1 MRDFLSEMAVTGT
14 FACCLKILTCV
25 LPLGTLEPELVLFS
39 LVAVF
44 PKLPYPSCLCVIRM
58 SAGKLVSTLYG
69 SDLLVAF
76 ESCSQENNITYFEK
90 QT

>member
-25 LPLGTLEPELVLFS
+25 LPLGTLKPELVLFS

-44 PKLPYPSCLCVIRM
+44 PEV
-58 SAGKLVSTLYG
+58 TL
-69 SDLLVAF
+69 SVLFVRHMD
-76 ESCSQENNITYFEK
+76 ECWEIS
-90 QT
+90 